1 MTAFIIRITG
11 IVLVAGSVMMVGN
24 YIIFGYQKRIKE
36 LESLKKAMVMLKN
49 EIAYSA
55 STLEECFLNI
65 AERCMDQQVAEFFNK
80 AALKLSDTNTKSM
93 KLIWEECICEEMHH
107 MHLNDEDIAELKTLG
122 MGLGYLDKKMQT
134 DVIELYM
141 SVTDNTLKNASD
153 ELSDKCRVT
162 RVLSMACGA
171 FICILLI

>member
-1 MTAFIIRITG
+1 
-11 IVLVAGSVMMVGN
+11 
-24 YIIFGYQKRIKE
+24 
-36 LESLKKAMVMLKN
+36 
-49 EIAYSA
+49 
-55 STLEECFLNI
+55 
-65 AERCMDQQVAEFFNK
+65 
-80 AALKLSDTNTKSM
+80 
-93 KLIWEECICEEMHH
+93 